1 MRMGLPGQ
9 AVSLQERGSGSHGAH
24 AMVSPHCCP
33 AEPSQPPVIV
43 AKFLMRLLAA
53 LLAALP
59 GADAAAQSAADSAAN
74 STAID
79 IRSVTND
86 RDRLDQLLGRV
97 STDGYLIRST
107 SSLLGPERGDS
118 ASGARFQF
126 LLPNL
131 QTTYNSA
138 LPYSLNDGALWGG
151 RGLSMAVTAGLRASV
166 GPVSLVLA
174 PDIRYEQ
181 IREFR
186 LVRYPLADRSPY
198 SARWHWPTLPISI
211 DLPTRFGDE
220 SRAFLGPGQTSLTVD
235 AGPLAVGWA
244 TDDQWW
250 GPGIR
255 NAIVMSNN
263 APGIPSIFVRSWR
276 ALSSP
281 IGAFELQ
288 WNAGRL
294 KESIYFD
301 SIPSND
307 LRHLSGFVLTYRPA
321 GEPGLTLGA
330 SRTVI
335 GRLSGMDDF
344 PDRMFSAFLAK
355 ERKEEQIASLFA
367 RWVFPTAG
375 FEAYGEWA
383 RHRLTSSLREFLI
396 TPNHTQGYTAGLQ
409 WVQPVTPDSSGM
421 LRLQSELT
429 YLEQSATTRHRPTGS
444 FYTSDT
450 LPQGYTHRGQ
460 VIGAAIGPGASSQ
473 WIAGDYLARDW
484 QLGVFLGRVRWD
496 NDAYYLTQE
505 PYPLDH
511 DVSVLGG
518 LRGGGRLPGM
528 WVDIELTSAKRY
540 NFMFQNEAKVFGQAS
555 TWDVINHTLRLTI
568 MPSVARLRA
577 APPPASAGARRP
589 VPPPPAP

>member
-1 MRMGLPGQ
+1 VLSYRAIVIQTNFRKDPLVQSAFLRCLVLFLCVGSSGNAVAQRPTVSQELGGLPSIG
-9 AVSLQERGSGSHGAH
+9 SPSDERQRI
-24 AMVSPHCCP
+24 
-33 AEPSQPPVIV
+33 E
-43 AKFLMRLLAA
+43 
-53 LLAALP
+53 
-59 GADAAAQSAADSAAN
+59 
-74 STAID
+74 
-79 IRSVTND
+79 
-86 RDRLDQLLGRV
+86 QLLGRAA
-97 STDGYLIRST
+97 TDGYLLRST
-107 SSLLGPERGDS
+107 SRLFSAPPPDS
-118 ASGARFQF
+118 APTLRLQL
-126 LLPNL
+126 LLPEL
-131 QTTYNSA
+131 RTVWNSD
-138 LPYSLNDGALWGG
+138 LPYSLNDGALWAG
-151 RGLSMAVTAGLRASV
+151 RGVSTLLTGGVRARV
-166 GPVSLVLA
+166 GIVSLVLA
-174 PDIRYEQ
+174 PEVRYEQ
-181 IREFR
+181 NREFR
-186 LVRYPLADRSPY
+186 LVLYPLADRSPY

-220 SRAFLGPGQTSLTVD
+220 SRAFLGPGQSSLTVD

-263 APGIPSIFVRSWR
+263 APGIPRLFVGSGRP
-276 ALSSP
+276 LSSP
-281 IGAFELQ
+281 IGDFEFQ

-367 RWVFPTAG
+367 RWVFPAAG

-409 WVQPVTPDSSGM
+409 WVRPVTSDSSGM

-450 LPQGYTHRGQ
+450 LPQGYTQRGQ

-484 QLGVFLGRVRWD
+484 QLGLFLGRIRWD

-528 WVDIELTSAKRY
+528 WVDLELTSAKRY

-555 TWDVINHTLRLTI
+555 TWDVINHTLRLTVT
-568 MPSVARLRA
+568 PAVARPRTGLA
-577 APPPASAGARRP
+577 PASARTRGA
-589 VPPPPAP
+589 VPPLPAP